1 MQQFE
6 IPDIPLK
13 QIVWWTLGIL
23 LVGGFFWLLLHFFN
37 VVLLLLAAI
46 ILSTG
51 LTPVINR
58 LEVAGLSKK
67 WGMLILFAGLTLL
80 AILFIWFALP
90 PILDQGAAIGGALG
104 EGYTLLLEQLHRM
117 PNIYIHRLLVALP
130 PDLPSLLQATG
141 EAAEQAN
148 QTDGKTMFEQ
158 LQHLVVAVFPVIAVI
173 LLAIYWTLEK
183 ERIRQA
189 ALLLVPIQRRVEVR
203 ELLLEIDAKVGGY
216 LMGQGLLSLSIGILA
231 LIAYM
236 LIGLPNA
243 LLLAVFAGLMEA
255 VPLIGPFIGAI
266 PAILIALTIS
276 PMSALWVVLATAVI
290 QQIENNLLVPRVMKR
305 TIGVSPLVTLLAL
318 IAFGSLFGILGALI
332 ALPLAAVIQLIL
344 ERYLLSTGTLP
355 TIDNG
360 RDHLSR
366 LRYETNQL
374 VNDIRAYIRH
384 KDSMP
389 SAQSDTL
396 EDEVEAIAV
405 DLESYLAAQEQSL
418 R

>member
-405 DLESYLAAQEQSL
+405 DLESYLAAQEQSQ

>member
-1 MQQFE
+1 MERFE
-6 IPDIPLK
+6 IPEIPLK
-13 QIVWWTLGIL
+13 QIMWWTLGVL
-23 LVGGFFWLLLHFFN
+23 LVGGFFWLLLHFLD
-37 VVLLLLAAI
+37 VVLLVLAAI

-51 LTPVINR
+51 LTPVIKR
-58 LEVAGLSKK
+58 LEAVGLPKPA
-67 WGMLILFAGLTLL
+67 GMLIIFGGLTLL

-90 PILDQGAAIGGALG
+90 PVLDQGAAIISALSD
-104 EGYTLLLEQLHRM
+104 GYSLLLEQLHRM

-130 PDLPSLLQATG
+130 PDLPTLLQATG
-141 EAAEQAN
+141 QAAEEATQA
-148 QTDGKTMFEQ
+148 DGTAMFDQ
-158 LQHLVVAVFPVIAVI
+158 LQRLAIAVFPVIAVI

-189 ALLLVPIQRRVEVR
+189 ALLLVPIKRRGEVR
-203 ELLLEIDAKVGGY
+203 ELLLEIDTKVGGY
-216 LMGQGLLSLSIGILA
+216 LMGQGLLSLSIGTLA

-243 LLLAVFAGLMEA
+243 LLLALFAGLMEA

-276 PMSALWVVLATAVI
+276 PTSALWVVLSTAII

-305 TIGVSPLVTLLAL
+305 TVGVSPLVTLLAL
-318 IAFGSLFGILGALI
+318 IGFGSLFGILGALI

-344 ERYLLSTGTLP
+344 ERYVLP
-355 TIDNG
+355 TDAVPQMDNG
-360 RDHLSR
+360 RDQLSR
-366 LRYETNQL
+366 LRYETNEL
-374 VNDIRAYIRH
+374 VNDIRSYVRN
-384 KDSMP
+384 KDSIP

-396 EDEVEAIAV
+396 EDEVEAIAI
-405 DLESYLAAQEQSL
+405 DLESYLAAQEQAL

>member
-6 IPDIPLK
+6 IPEIPLK

-23 LVGGFFWLLLHFFN
+23 LVGGLFWLLLHFFN

-51 LTPVINR
+51 LTPVIHR
-58 LEVAGLSKK
+58 LEAAGLSKK
-67 WGMLILFAGLTLL
+67 WGMFILFAGLTLL

-90 PILDQGAAIGGALG
+90 PVLDQGAAIAGALG

-141 EAAEQAN
+141 EAAEQAS
-148 QTDGKTMFEQ
+148 QTDGTAMFEQ
-158 LQHLVVAVFPVIAVI
+158 LQGLVITLFPAIAVI

-216 LMGQGLLSLSIGILA
+216 LMGQGLLSLSIGLLA
-231 LIAYM
+231 LVAYM

-276 PMSALWVVLATAVI
+276 PISALWVVLATAVI

-318 IAFGSLFGILGALI
+318 IGFGSLFGILGALI
-332 ALPLAAVIQLIL
+332 ALPVAAVIQLVL
-344 ERYLLSTGTLP
+344 DRYVLSTDTLP
-355 TIDNG
+355 QMDNG
-360 RDHLSR
+360 RDQLSR

-396 EDEVEAIAV
+396 EDEVEAIAI
-405 DLESYLAAQEQSL
+405 DLESYLAAQEQAL